1 MSYDKLKVRVGIF
14 VFILLLN
21 FIAALIYILIEKG
34 VFEKRYTY
42 NFSSYSA
49 EPFIVGM
56 PVKVSGFKIGRLD
69 SIVLQDN
76 GAVNLS
82 FSVDEQNRKWLCEGS
97 ILMVKKPL
105 LGASYIILYSAIGNP
120 LLKEGTVLQTIVNND
135 IDDLV
140 VKLDPIVS
148 KIGNIVD
155 SVNKITSYLAKDDSE
170 LMKIIK
176 NIEQFTNIIVQN
188 KSLLTSL
195 TGDKK
200 ATDSL
205 IESIDK
211 LPKIMNNLN
220 SLSNGVNEEIL
231 PTLLEF
237 IKELNLIAKDI
248 QTKLKTLDGVVNSV
262 GSYDKDLI
270 NIKEQVKTG
279 ILKSNQIIEKV
290 DNLFLDEKNSKVILP

>member
-1 MSYDKLKVRVGIF
+1 MAYDKLKIRVGIF

-21 FIAALIYILIEKG
+21 FIAALTYILIEKG
-34 VFEKRYTY
+34 VFEKRYVY
-42 NFSSYSA
+42 NFTSYSA

-69 SIVLQDN
+69 TIVLQDN

-82 FSVDEQNRKWLCEGS
+82 FSVDKQNRKWLCEGS

-105 LGASYIILYSAIGNP
+105 LGSSYIILYSAIGNP
-120 LLKEGTVLQTIVNND
+120 ILEEGTVLETIVNND

-140 VKLDPIVS
+140 VRLDPIVS
-148 KIGNIVD
+148 KIGNIVE
-155 SVNKITSYLAKDDSE
+155 SVNKITTYLAKDDSE

-195 TGDKK
+195 TGDKQ

-205 IESIDK
+205 IKSIDK
-211 LPKIMNNLN
+211 LPSIMNNIN
-220 SLSNGVNEEIL
+220 KLSNGVNNEVL
-231 PTLLEF
+231 PSLLDF
-237 IKELNLIAKDI
+237 IKELNIITKDI
-248 QTKLKTLDGVVNSV
+248 QSKLKVLDGVVNSV

-270 NIKEQVKTG
+270 SIKEQVKTG

-290 DNLFLDEKNSKVILP
+290 DNLFQSEKNSKVILP